1 MEKAI
6 ICDLDGTLVRL
17 GDRNVYD
24 ASKTDILDYLCNPVA
39 LKLVEY
45 KLKGHEIIFLTGREE
60 KYRTPSDNFIEK
72 FMGWK
77 SDDYIL
83 LMRPNKNFTSSSEM
97 KKKLYLEHIKDKYD
111 VELFFEDHE
120 GVIKTFN
127 SEFKMKCIRVFN
139 QTEDGCE
146 FEIIN

>member
-17 GDRNVYD
+17 GNRNVYD
-24 ASKTDILDYLCNPVA
+24 ASKTDVLDYLCNPVA
-39 LKLVEY
+39 LKLFKY
-45 KLKGHEIIFLTGREE
+45 KLKGYEIIFLTGREE
-60 KYRTPSDNFIEK
+60 KYRIPSEK
-72 FMGWK
+72 FIDKFMNWK
-77 SDDYIL
+77 PDDYIL
-83 LMRPNKNFTSSSEM
+83 LMRDNKNFISSSEM

-111 VELFFEDHE
+111 VESFFEDHE

-139 QTEDGCE
+139 QTENGCE
-146 FEIIN
+146 FETIY